1 MADSQMWLLLAVAV
15 LVLMLAV
22 AYWRWNKGKRPLLDY
37 KALFYTGLIW
47 LVIGVPANIPEIWF
61 FGLVFIAVG
70 LVKRGEWKGKK

>member
-22 AYWRWNKGKRPLLDY
+22 AYWRWNRGKRPLLDY
-37 KALFYTGLIW
+37 RTLFYTGLIW
-47 LVIGVPANIPEIWF
+47 LVIGLPTNIPEIWF

-70 LVKRGEWKGKK
+70 LAKRGGWKEKK